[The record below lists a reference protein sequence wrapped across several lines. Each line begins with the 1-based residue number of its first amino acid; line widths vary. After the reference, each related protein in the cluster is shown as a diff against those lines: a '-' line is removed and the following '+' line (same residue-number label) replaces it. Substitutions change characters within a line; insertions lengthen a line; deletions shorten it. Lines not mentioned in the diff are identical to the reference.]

1 MDNPPNFSRLK
12 REKSKRGLAGAGK
25 DLPLDDEVLD
35 DLAVT
40 TYFTREEIGKLYRRF
55 LLLTEEDDQKL
66 TPQQFFA
73 MPELAHNQLR
83 ARLEVFWA
91 DDLSG
96 GVSFS
101 RFVRTLA
108 PFAPGC
114 PRDQKF
120 RFAFRVQDADE
131 DGMIGESDLRGILAS
146 LIGIARPSEADN
158 EAGDA
163 RRGGGQSATVA
174 PQDVV
179 LSRHQR
185 AMESDANQEL
195 IDTIVASVYEEVDFN
210 DDRTISFEEWV
221 RVIANT
227 DIVSKLTINL

>member
-1 MDNPPNFSRLK
+1 M
-12 REKSKRGLAGAGK
+12 EKSGRLLVKEVQ
-25 DLPLDDEVLD
+25 LDDEVLD

-40 TYFTREEIGKLYRRF
+40 TYFTREEIGKLFRRF

-66 TPQQFFA
+66 TPKQFFA
-73 MPELAHNQLR
+73 MPELAYNQMR

-91 DDLSG
+91 DDMNG
-96 GVSFS
+96 GISFS
-101 RFVRTLA
+101 RFVRLLA

-131 DGMIGESDLRGILAS
+131 DGQIGESDLRGIIAS
-146 LIGIARPSEADN
+146 LIGISRPRDQGQEAS
-158 EAGDA
+158 GDK
-163 RRGGGQSATVA
+163 QSRSRQGATVA
-174 PQDVV
+174 PQEVV
-179 LSRHQR
+179 ITRNQAAL
-185 AMESDANQEL
+185 ENDANQEL
-195 IDTIVASVYEEVDFN
+195 IDTVLANIYEEVDFN
-210 DDRTISFEEWV
+210 DNHTISFEEWV